1 MSPVTTWTTL
11 GVQFSL
17 SYIARPCLRNKQT
30 NKPKTRTEKNSTQ
43 EAETGRSGTVTARA
57 GYTEK
62 PCLEKLKTKKQ
73 KQKQASKQQQKLQ
86 IGVDVAIKKKKV
98 PTASRQNF

>member
-62 PCLEKLKTKKQ
+62 PCLEKLKTKNRNK
-73 KQKQASKQQQKLQ
+73 SKQSNNNKNY
-86 IGVDVAIKKKKV
+86 
-98 PTASRQNF
+98 R

>member
-30 NKPKTRTEKNSTQ
+30 NKPKTRTEKNSAQ

-62 PCLEKLKTKKQ
+62 PCLEKLKTKNRNKS
-73 KQKQASKQQQKLQ
+73 KQANNNKNY
-86 IGVDVAIKKKKV
+86 
-98 PTASRQNF
+98 R